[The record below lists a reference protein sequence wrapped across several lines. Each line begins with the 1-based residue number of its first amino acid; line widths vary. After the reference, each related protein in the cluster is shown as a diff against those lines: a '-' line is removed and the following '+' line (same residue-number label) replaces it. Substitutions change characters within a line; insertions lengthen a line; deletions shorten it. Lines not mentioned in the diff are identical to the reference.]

1 MNPTNPHANLV
12 RAAVKRLDDD
22 LRAIRA
28 AVKRLEASDTPAKR
42 KNARKMARGA
52 VGALESRLEREY
64 PLLAKDGSAV
74 RPTWISCPVC
84 RVPIEGWNGM
94 VRHLLTKH
102 AVVRAGDR
110 RGSGRLGRGGGPGR
124 HTLVCPCG
132 YTAFDAPI
140 SDARRLKAVS
150 NMAAHLR
157 AVSKGESKML
167 ADHLTLH
174 TIRDGPVAA
183 GDF

>member
-52 VGALESRLEREY
+52 VGALESRLDREY

-102 AVVRAGDR
+102 AVVRAGDQ
-110 RGSGRLGRGGGPGR
+110 R

-140 SDARRLKAVS
+140 RGEVLDSVASDARRLQKAVS

-174 TIRDGPVAA
+174 TIRDGNVPVAA

>member
-52 VGALESRLEREY
+52 VGALESRLDREY

-110 RGSGRLGRGGGPGR
+110 R

-174 TIRDGPVAA
+174 TIRDGNVPVAA